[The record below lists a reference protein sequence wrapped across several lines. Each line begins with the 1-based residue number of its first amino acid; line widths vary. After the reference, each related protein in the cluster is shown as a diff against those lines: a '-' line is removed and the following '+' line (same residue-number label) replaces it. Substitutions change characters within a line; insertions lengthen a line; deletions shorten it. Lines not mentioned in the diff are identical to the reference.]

1 MMVLT
6 DSLITHQEKIMRQFT
21 TQNVLKTVLVAGAL
35 IAALSTGANAA
46 DVAQVNVSFA
56 DLNISTPAGAT
67 VLYQRIRVAAAQ
79 VCGTTDQR
87 DLARSA
93 HSKPCTDKAIA
104 DAVAAVGNDA
114 LTDVYQA
121 KNLKVTYAK
130 LASN

>member
-1 MMVLT
+1 MMTST
-6 DSLITHQEKIMRQFT
+6 DSLIAHQEKIMHKPT
-21 TQNVLKTVLVAGAL
+21 TQNVFKSVL
-35 IAALSTGANAA
+35 IAAALMALSTGANAA
-46 DVAQVNVSFA
+46 DAPQVHVSYA

-79 VCGTTDQR
+79 VCGATDQR
-87 DLARSA
+87 ELARSA
-93 HSKPCTDKAIA
+93 HSKPCSDKAIA

-121 KNLKVTYAK
+121 KNLKVSYAK